1 MIKAVIFVD
10 GQIDIWCNNAIRATI
25 TGDDADRVLLMDAA
39 YGYSA
44 NKHYIDEVLKYNKE
58 IVIITNSLIVY
69 NDNRLKEATS
79 ASDTNSLLL
88 NNYYLIDRNEVLRS
102 LQDLTDKELHIS
114 HNLEKMYI
122 NNGFEKLEEL
132 EKC

>member
-10 GQIDIWCNNAIRATI
+10 GQIDIWCNNAIRAII
-25 TGDDADRVLLMDAA
+25 TGDDADKVLFMDAA

-114 HNLEKMYI
+114 HDLEKMYI

>member
-114 HNLEKMYI
+114 HDLEKMYI